1 MDGMDQSLKKE
12 ENLPFEEA
20 MNKLEDLVSKLEEGD
35 VPLEQAISMFQEGM
49 TLSKNCHDK
58 LTKVEA
64 QLDQIMNDDGEII
77 EVDLQKEAAE

>member
-1 MDGMDQSLKKE
+1 M
-12 ENLPFEEA
+12 
-20 MNKLEDLVSKLEEGD
+20 SKLEEGD

>member
-1 MDGMDQSLKKE
+1 MDQSLKKE